1 MHLEKMD
8 KTSAIYDRLMVIRED
23 GSQWSGQ
30 DVTDLLS
37 GVYDDYK
44 TYEKIKTNPTLVVYY
59 RDLLSYLVKTY
70 GH

>member
-1 MHLEKMD
+1 MD
-8 KTSAIYDRLMVIRED
+8 KNSAIFDRLLAIREE
-23 GSQWSGQ
+23 GSRWSGQ
-30 DVTDLLS
+30 EVTDLLS
-37 GVYDDYK
+37 GVYDDYR

>member
-23 GSQWSGQ
+23 GSQWTGQ

>member
-1 MHLEKMD
+1 MD
-8 KTSAIYDRLMVIRED
+8 KNSAIFDRLLAIREE

-30 DVTDLLS
+30 EVTDLLS
-37 GVYDDYK
+37 GVYDDYR

>member
-1 MHLEKMD
+1 MD
-8 KTSAIYDRLMVIRED
+8 KNSAIFDRLLAIREE

-30 DVTDLLS
+30 EVTDLLS
-37 GVYDDYK
+37 GVYDDYRI
-44 TYEKIKTNPTLVVYY
+44 YEKIKTNPTLVVYY

>member
-8 KTSAIYDRLMVIRED
+8 KNSAIFDRLLAIREE

-30 DVTDLLS
+30 EVTDLLS
-37 GVYDDYK
+37 GVYDDYR

>member
-1 MHLEKMD
+1 
-8 KTSAIYDRLMVIRED
+8 MVIRED
-23 GSQWSGQ
+23 GSQWTGQ

>member
-1 MHLEKMD
+1 MD
-8 KTSAIYDRLMVIRED
+8 KNSAIFDRLLAIREE

-30 DVTDLLS
+30 EVTDLLS
-37 GVYDDYK
+37 GVYDDYR
-44 TYEKIKTNPTLVVYY
+44 TYEKIKTNPTLVAYY